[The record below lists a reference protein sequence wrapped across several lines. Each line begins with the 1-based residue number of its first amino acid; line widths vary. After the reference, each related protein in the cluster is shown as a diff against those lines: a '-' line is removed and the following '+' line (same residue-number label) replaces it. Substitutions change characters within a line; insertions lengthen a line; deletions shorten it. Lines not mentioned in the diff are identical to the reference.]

1 VPAQDGPA
9 EKTCIA
15 MAAPVNPAVEEGRC
29 HAMHIQRVL
38 NHVHPVKGWRYGP
51 TTLTGKRGREII
63 EIELTPFSRNRP
75 ICSACETPGRIY
87 DHGARKARR
96 FQFVPLWAIPV
107 ILIYVMRRVD
117 CQICRAVVV
126 ERVPW
131 AEGKSPLTTVF
142 KVFLASWANRLSWAE
157 VARIFGVGWDSV
169 YHAVEWVVDYG
180 RKHVDLT
187 GITAIGVDEI
197 ARCKGHKYVTLVY
210 QIDAH
215 CRRLLWMGH
224 ERKEETLDGFFI
236 WFGKVRSGALR
247 FVCSDMWKPYLNVI
261 ARHAI
266 NALNVLDR
274 FHIVSNLGKA
284 VDETRR
290 KEVAALRV
298 KGHAAVLVKTRWI
311 LLKKP
316 KNLTSRQRRRR
327 DTLLQFNL
335 KSVRA
340 YLFRLDFEHL
350 WRFKLPL
357 RAGQFL
363 DDWCRRVMRSGLEP
377 LKKMARSFRV
387 HRPLILNYFKAKK
400 AFSSGVVEGLN
411 NKAKLGMR
419 RAYGIKGP
427 RTLELVLFHQLGHL
441 PEPPITHGFF

>member
-1 VPAQDGPA
+1 
-9 EKTCIA
+9 
-15 MAAPVNPAVEEGRC
+15 
-29 HAMHIQRVL
+29 MHIQSL
-38 NHVHPVKGWRYGP
+38 LKHVHPIKGWCYG
-51 TTLTGKRGREII
+51 TMKLTGTRGKEVLEVTLR
-63 EIELTPFSRNRP
+63 PHVRNCP
-75 ICSACETPGRIY
+75 TCSACGTRGAIY
-87 DHGARKARR
+87 DHGDRQARR

-107 ILIYVMRRVD
+107 ILVYTMRRVD
-117 CQICRAVVV
+117 CKNCWRVVI

-131 AEGKSPLTTVF
+131 AEGNSPLTTAF
-142 KVFLASWANRLSWAE
+142 KSFLSSWAKRLSWSE
-157 VARIFGVGWDSV
+157 VANIFRVGWDSV
-169 YHAVEWVVDYG
+169 YAAVEWAVDYG

-187 GITAIGVDEI
+187 GISAIGVDEI
-197 ARCKGHKYVTLVY
+197 ARSKGHKYVTLVY

-224 ERKEETLDGFFI
+224 ERKEETLDAFFG
-236 WFGKVRSGALR
+236 WFGKARSGALK

-284 VDETRR
+284 VDEVRR
-290 KEVAALRV
+290 KEVADLRV
-298 KGHAAVLVKTRWI
+298 KGHDAVLVKTRWI

-316 KNLTSRQRRRR
+316 KNLTCHQRRRR
-327 DTLLQFNL
+327 ADLLQFNL

-340 YLFRLDFEHL
+340 YLLRLDFEHL

-363 DDWCRRVMRSGLEP
+363 DDWCRRAMRSGLDP
-377 LKKMARSFRV
+377 IKKMARSFRA

-419 RAYGIKGP
+419 RAYGIKGK
-427 RTLELVLFHQLGHL
+427 RTLELALFHQLGHL